1 MILSY
6 TNYKKENTP
15 LFINKDL
22 LSKYKEKGDIC
33 LVNIKRELT
42 RSLVDYKLFQK
53 LQQVN
58 NDFFVIVDYLDSE
71 HYTNLKEIIDDR
83 TKLLNDINVF
93 TRNCKSN
100 VSPDIY
106 ENIFEDCNKLMITI
120 HKLVEIV
127 KTINKGD
134 Y

>member
-93 TRNCKSN
+93 TRHCKSN

>member
-71 HYTNLKEIIDDR
+71 HYTNLKEIIDDK